1 MGADRKALA
10 DTLEHLDRE
19 LAARAPE
26 IHRALHP
33 GLDAGLVDDAMK
45 AFSFDVPQAVKDL
58 YTWHDGAEKVE
69 GTERAEVFPN
79 AQMLPLAEMSRLWA
93 EILEANKANEKNPWD
108 RRWLPLF
115 VGYKWAFWVVD
126 CGLAAGPVKVFD
138 WVDLPV
144 TWTAYQDLN
153 DWSER
158 VLRCWVERAY
168 RQGAHASV
176 EEDRVKAAEVN
187 RSMDG
192 RADVEQ
198 LIADLKSGS
207 GPRYSDAL
215 AKLRTRLYPEA
226 VPGLIRLMK
235 SKERGRV
242 AAAELL
248 AWIGGA
254 EALECLRLVS
264 ESEPDERIRR
274 RAQHE
279 LQEAK
284 LRSIWD
290 TASQEEDRPRDPPR
304 SS

>member
-1 MGADRKALA
+1 
-10 DTLEHLDRE
+10 
-19 LAARAPE
+19 
-26 IHRALHP
+26 
-33 GLDAGLVDDAMK
+33 MK
-45 AFSFDVPQAVKDL
+45 GFPFEVPQAVKDM
-58 YTWHDGAEKVE
+58 YRWHDGAEKVD
-69 GTERAEVFPN
+69 GAERAQVFPN

-93 EILEANKANEKNPWD
+93 EIVESSKAGEKNPWD

-126 CGLAAGPVKVFD
+126 CGQAPGPIKVFD

-144 TWTAYQDLN
+144 TWTAYEDLT

-168 RQGAHASV
+168 RQGVHASV
-176 EEDRVKAAEVN
+176 EEDRLKVAEVN
-187 RSMDG
+187 RSIDG
-192 RADVEQ
+192 PADIEQ
-198 LIADLKSGS
+198 LIAHLKSGS
-207 GPRYSDAL
+207 GQRYGDAL
-215 AKLRTRLYPEA
+215 AQLRTRLYPEA
-226 VPGLIRLMK
+226 VPGLIQLMK

-242 AAAELL
+242 AVAELL

-254 EALECLRLVS
+254 EALECLRSVS

-274 RAQHE
+274 WAQHE

-290 TASQEEDRPRDPPR
+290 AASQE
-304 SS
+304 